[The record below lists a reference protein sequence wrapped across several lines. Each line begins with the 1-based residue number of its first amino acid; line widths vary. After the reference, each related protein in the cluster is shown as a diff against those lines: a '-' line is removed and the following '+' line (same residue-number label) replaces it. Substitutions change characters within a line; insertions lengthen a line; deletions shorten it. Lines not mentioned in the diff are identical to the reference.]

1 MLAFPKC
8 PICPNLSPRD
18 YLVRTAPLNHT
29 DAFKMFIQLRKPH
42 KSVSAQ
48 TLARWI
54 TNIMATPRV
63 DTSMFTQHS
72 TCSASAS
79 WLEKGTKTMLSGPI
93 SPPYIGN
100 SIPK

>member
-1 MLAFPKC
+1 MSL
-8 PICPNLSPRD
+8 RD
-18 YLVRTAPLNHT
+18 YLVRTAPLRHT
-29 DAFKMFIQLRKPH
+29 DAIKKIIQLRKLH

-48 TLARWI
+48 TLARWM
-54 TNIMATPRV
+54 TNIMATQRV
-63 DTSMFTQHS
+63 YTSMFSQHS

-93 SPPYIGN
+93 SPLHIGN